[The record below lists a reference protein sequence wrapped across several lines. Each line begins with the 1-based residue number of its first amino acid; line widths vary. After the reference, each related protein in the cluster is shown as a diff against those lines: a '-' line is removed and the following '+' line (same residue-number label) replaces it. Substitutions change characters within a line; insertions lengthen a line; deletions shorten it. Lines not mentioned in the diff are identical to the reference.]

1 MTTDRKPLVVVCGQ
15 IHPDGTRLL
24 QSEAR
29 VRIVDDLTEDGVIRA
44 AQEAEAILVRMKPRC
59 TERLMAACPGLRC
72 VGRHGVGL
80 DNVDL
85 DAATRLG
92 IPVVHAPGS
101 NSDSVAEHTIL
112 LLLAAVRKLV
122 PIDRGTRTGEWRGD
136 RLPGIT
142 ELRGATLGIIG
153 VGNIGRRVAHLAR
166 GFGMTVLG
174 FDPYV
179 PPDELRRREA
189 EPASDLADLLG
200 RADIVTCHTPLT
212 AETRHLVNEKTIRLM
227 KDGAILINA
236 SRGEVA
242 DERALFEALTR
253 GKLRAA
259 GLDVWEEEPVSRDNP
274 LLNLP
279 NVVCTPHMA
288 GLSEEASRR
297 MATQVTEE
305 ILRVLRGEKPRVLG
319 NPDLWPR
326 LTHLR

>member
-1 MTTDRKPLVVVCGQ
+1 MTTDREPLVVVCGQ
-15 IHPDGTRLL
+15 IHPDGIRLFE
-24 QSEAR
+24 SEAR
-29 VRIVDDLTEDGVIRA
+29 VTIVDDLTEDGVIRA
-44 AQEAEAILVRMKPRC
+44 AQDAEAILFRMKPNC
-59 TERLMAACPGLRC
+59 TERLMAACPRLRC

-80 DNVDL
+80 DTVDL

-101 NSDSVAEHTIL
+101 NSDSVAEHAIL
-112 LLLAAVRKLV
+112 LMLAAVKQLV
-122 PIDRGTRTGEWRGD
+122 PIDRDTRAGQWRGD
-136 RLPGIT
+136 QARRIT
-142 ELRGATLGIIG
+142 ELKGATLGIIG
-153 VGNIGRRVAHLAR
+153 VGNIGRRVAHIAR
-166 GFGMTVLG
+166 GFGMSVLG

-179 PPDELRRREA
+179 APDELRRREV
-189 EPASDLADLLG
+189 EPVRDLVDLLS

-212 AETRHLVNEKTIRLM
+212 AETRHQINEKTIRQM

-236 SRGEVA
+236 SRGEVL

-274 LLNLP
+274 LLNLE
-279 NVVCTPHMA
+279 NVVTTPHVA
-288 GLSEEASRR
+288 GLSGEATRTMAMQVAEE
-297 MATQVTEE
+297 M
-305 ILRVLRGEKPRVLG
+305 LRVLRGEKPRALG